1 MGKAPRWV
9 EVWGP
14 MFVLLGTFASAFVW
28 GFGLLREDMGLLRE
42 DMGLLR
48 EDMGRLREDMGQL
61 REDIRR
67 TVKPSKLCVRTCGRT
82 VKPLR
87 NSPATF
93 GAFAGWTSRRTQADE
108 QARGAHHQEVCRAP
122 PYGAGIRY
130 PTLRSLTM

>member
-48 EDMGRLREDMGQL
+48 EDMGQL
-61 REDIRR
+61 REDIRENR
-67 TVKPSKLCVRTCGRT
+67 QAIEAVRENVRANGEAIAELSGYVRG
-82 VKPLR
+82 LR
-87 NSPATF
+87 GMDLAED
-93 GAFAGWTSRRTQADE
+93 AG
-108 QARGAHHQEVCRAP
+108 G
-122 PYGAGIRY
+122 
-130 PTLRSLTM
+130 

>member
-48 EDMGRLREDMGQL
+48 EDMGLLREDMGRL
-61 REDIRR
+61 REDIRENR
-67 TVKPSKLCVRTCGRT
+67 QAIEAVRENVRANGEAIAELSGYVRG
-82 VKPLR
+82 LR
-87 NSPATF
+87 GMDLAED
-93 GAFAGWTSRRTQADE
+93 AG
-108 QARGAHHQEVCRAP
+108 G
-122 PYGAGIRY
+122 
-130 PTLRSLTM
+130 

>member
-48 EDMGRLREDMGQL
+48 EDMGRLREDIRENRQAIEAVRENVRANGEAIAELSGYVRGL
-61 REDIRR
+61 RGMDLAED
-67 TVKPSKLCVRTCGRT
+67 
-82 VKPLR
+82 
-87 NSPATF
+87 
-93 GAFAGWTSRRTQADE
+93 AG
-108 QARGAHHQEVCRAP
+108 G
-122 PYGAGIRY
+122 
-130 PTLRSLTM
+130 